1 MDKLFQS
8 DVLEIL
14 TIPALA
20 LLNATWRY
28 LQFEAFSDQSE
39 KKNEFS
45 KESPFC
51 ARERWRDLGI
61 KYKNS
66 N

>member
-8 DVLEIL
+8 EVLEIL
-14 TIPALA
+14 TILALA
-20 LLNATWRY
+20 LLNAARRY
-28 LQFEAFSDQSE
+28 LKFEVFSNQSE

-45 KESPFC
+45 KESPFH
-51 ARERWRDLGI
+51 ARERWRDLGM